1 MFILSTILALSA
13 YILGACALA
22 IEKRQTPLTQYIIY
36 NQCPASINLYIGGQN
51 EGVIPQGGNT
61 TRFLSA
67 NAGFFYTDANGGRLM
82 GRGRSGLGSLGRR
95 RFYYYLVRD
104 PTYTNV
110 GLEFNHSMFLSM
122 GASAVQRNA
131 QTGLVRPRSAKHHR
145 VSCFGIVSSRTTPLR
160 CPYANTTMGISFC
173 PGGRWPTAS
182 VQSTIH
188 PGSNN
193 LNLGKCLDVRGAVF
207 ANGTPVQIYDCNG
220 TPAQNWIL
228 NRGST
233 KFNWLG
239 LRSVLMLGQ
248 SS

>member
-13 YILGACALA
+13 YILGVLCFGHREA
-22 IEKRQTPLTQYIIY
+22 TDPTD
-36 NQCPASINLYIGGQN
+36 PN

-67 NAGFFYTDANGGRLM
+67 NAGFFYTDANGGRVD
-82 GRGRSGLGSLGRR
+82 GSRT

-110 GLEFNHSMFLSM
+110 GLGIQPFNVPQHGGFC
-122 GASAVQRNA
+122 GTA
-131 QTGLVRPRSAKHHR
+131 QCSD
-145 VSCFGIVSSRTTPLR
+145 RTCTTAFSQAPTAFPALGSFPPEPPLYE
-160 CPYANTTMGISFC
+160 CPYANTTMGITFC

-193 LNLGKCLDVRGAVF
+193 LNLGKCLEVRGAVF

-233 KFNWLG
+233 KVQLAGTSFCLDAG
-239 LRSVLMLGQ
+239 
-248 SS
+248 SSSS